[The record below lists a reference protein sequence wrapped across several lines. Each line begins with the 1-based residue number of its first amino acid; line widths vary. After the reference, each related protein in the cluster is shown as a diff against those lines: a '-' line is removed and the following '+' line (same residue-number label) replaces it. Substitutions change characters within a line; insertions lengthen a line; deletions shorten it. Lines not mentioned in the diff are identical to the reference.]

1 MKAPGR
7 VRESERSL
15 MARAAKHSV
24 EVTIRNTMGFHVR
37 PVQRF
42 AELAQAFK
50 SDVEVQLGNRK
61 VPGKSVIN
69 LVSLGGRCGDKIR
82 IAARGEDARQCVGVL
97 GFLAEERFFVEDDV
111 DVTGRPDRHVERLAI
126 MASCFKSRIKVVL
139 DGDTVD
145 AKKAE
150 SVAALGLSPLDVP
163 GFEIEG
169 SDARQ
174 ARAVLE
180 NLVNSCFYI
189 EDKMGQPRGKGS

>member
-1 MKAPGR
+1 
-7 VRESERSL
+7 
-15 MARAAKHSV
+15 MARVAKHSA
-24 EVTIRNTMGFHVR
+24 EVIIRNTMGFHVR

-50 SDVEVQLGNRK
+50 ADVEVELGSRK

-69 LVSLGGRCGDKIR
+69 LVSLGGRCGDKIT

-97 GFLAEERFFVEDDV
+97 AFLASERFFVEDDV
-111 DVTGRPDRHVERLAI
+111 DVAGRPDRHIERLATI
-126 MASCFKSRIKVVL
+126 ASCFESQIKVVL
-139 DGDTVD
+139 DGNAVD
-145 AKKAE
+145 AKE
-150 SVAALGLSPLDVP
+150 VDSIAALGLSPLDMP
-163 GFEIEG
+163 AFEIEG

-189 EDKMGQPRGKGS
+189 EDKMGQPRGKAS